1 MFGTLPPPRCHCLRD
16 RSQKQAPARLVNVS
30 ARIIENASAV
40 KRANAPALLEAVKN
54 GSVSVSMAVRIA
66 KLSAEHQAMVLS
78 LGSNAEM
85 RRALYLYGQP
95 DFRRSLDEAVHAMP
109 IIEERARNT

>member
-1 MFGTLPPPRCHCLRD
+1 
-16 RSQKQAPARLVNVS
+16 
-30 ARIIENASAV
+30 
-40 KRANAPALLEAVKN
+40 
-54 GSVSVSMAVRIA
+54 
-66 KLSAEHQAMVLS
+66 MVLS